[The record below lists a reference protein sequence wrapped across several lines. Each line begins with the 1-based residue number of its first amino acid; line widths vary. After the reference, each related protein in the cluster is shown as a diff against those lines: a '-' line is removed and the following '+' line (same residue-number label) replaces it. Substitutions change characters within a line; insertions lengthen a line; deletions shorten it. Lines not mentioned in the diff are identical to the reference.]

1 MNLAVVVQLLSYIQL
16 SATPWA
22 AVPQAFLSLT
32 ILWILLTFI
41 TIELVMLPNHFIL
54 CLIQPSHPLS
64 SPSPPVNYTSMEKN
78 VDNFVHLSIFLKLQY
93 S

>member
-54 CLIQPSHPLS
+54 CLIQPSHS
-64 SPSPPVNYTSMEKN
+64 
-78 VDNFVHLSIFLKLQY
+78 LSISSNHLILCHPLLLLSTTLQWKKT
-93 S
+93 